1 MKLWQKIFIG
11 TLLLVMLAVDVTSF
25 LLLSQSQNML
35 FAQEQKRAASEHSLV
50 AAAMQNTVTVTR
62 LQQNKTLLSEEDT
75 YAVVEKVLESQ
86 KKRGAGVSLYRDGK
100 RLSTTNVTQ
109 EVEELDVVK
118 AVTAEAP
125 RLKFVAQD
133 TRSYL
138 LVGSQISLEKVEY
151 ILITVTDATDLSVL
165 RREQLRY
172 VRTLSLALS
181 LVVAGLLLAMVWWLM
196 RPLQKVNYTMR
207 RIAQGDYQ
215 KRLQIT
221 GHSELA
227 ELARNVNRMADSIET
242 NVDSLEQVADN
253 QKTFIANLAHE
264 MKTPLTSI
272 LGFADILRVKKVV
285 TEAERREYAGVIV
298 EETKRL
304 RSLSGKLME
313 LITVGNTQL
322 DFQRLSL
329 TALIREVEVSLQPS
343 LALREM
349 HLRCVVP
356 DAEVRVDKELFKS
369 LLYNLADNAMK
380 ASEAGQTV
388 EFLGGLAPDGRLV
401 LIVSDSGMGIPRKEI
416 AKIVQPFYML
426 DKVRSRKA
434 GGAGLGLALCVEIA
448 RLHGI
453 QLTIESE
460 VGKGTQ
466 VYLTFDGEAEA

>member
-1 MKLWQKIFIG
+1 
-11 TLLLVMLAVDVTSF
+11 
-25 LLLSQSQNML
+25 
-35 FAQEQKRAASEHSLV
+35 
-50 AAAMQNTVTVTR
+50 
-62 LQQNKTLLSEEDT
+62 
-75 YAVVEKVLESQ
+75 
-86 KKRGAGVSLYRDGK
+86 
-100 RLSTTNVTQ
+100 
-109 EVEELDVVK
+109 
-118 AVTAEAP
+118 
-125 RLKFVAQD
+125 
-133 TRSYL
+133 
-138 LVGSQISLEKVEY
+138 
-151 ILITVTDATDLSVL
+151 
-165 RREQLRY
+165 
-172 VRTLSLALS
+172 
-181 LVVAGLLLAMVWWLM
+181 
-196 RPLQKVNYTMR
+196 
-207 RIAQGDYQ
+207 
-215 KRLQIT
+215 
-221 GHSELA
+221 
-227 ELARNVNRMADSIET
+227 MADSIET

-322 DFQRLSL
+322 DFQRISL
-329 TALIREVEVSLQPS
+329 PDLVREVEISLQPS

-349 HLRCVVP
+349 NLRCVVP
-356 DAEVRVDKELFKS
+356 DVEVRVDKELFKS

-380 ASEAGQTV
+380 ASKAGQTV
-388 EFLGGLAPDGRLV
+388 EFLGGLAPDGHPV
-401 LIVSDSGMGIPRKEI
+401 LIVSDSGMGIPQKEI

-453 QLTIESE
+453 RLTIESE
-460 VGKGTQ
+460 LGKGTQ